1 MYFYLFILSIF
12 FVLEKDLPFSNPIFM
27 PPLTP
32 LFYLFY
38 FFSMVCDFVSF
49 LWRIKVGQK
58 SSNSVFF
65 TKDKM
70 WFFFFYDMNE

>member
-1 MYFYLFILSIF
+1 
-12 FVLEKDLPFSNPIFM
+12 LEKDLPFSNPIFM

-32 LFYLFY
+32 LLIFFN
-38 FFSMVCDFVSF
+38 FFSMVCGFVSF
-49 LWRIKVGQK
+49 LWRIKVGQNLTKKKVGQK

-70 WFFFFYDMNE
+70 WFFYDMNGNFE